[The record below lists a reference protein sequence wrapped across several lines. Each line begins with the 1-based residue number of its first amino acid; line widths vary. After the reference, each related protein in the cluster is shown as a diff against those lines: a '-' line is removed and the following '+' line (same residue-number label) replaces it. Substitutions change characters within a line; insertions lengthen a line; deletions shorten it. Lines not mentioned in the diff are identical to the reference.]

1 MTIKTKKLKIAFI
14 CIYSH
19 PSICGVWSR
28 VYNLSEMLIKKGHEV
43 HVFSTNII
51 KGTSE
56 NSSSSQVCNG
66 IKIHRFAPKASF
78 GENVRF
84 WNFSSELEQLNPDFI
99 IAEVY
104 RHPHTS
110 LSLKVAKKL
119 NKPCFLVTH
128 APFVEPEL
136 RSRVENLISDFYDRF
151 YGKKIIN
158 KFDKIITITSWE
170 IPHLLRLGV
179 NPKKLVYIPNGI
191 PERFFKKKRIKGKN
205 LLFLGRISPV
215 KNLESLI
222 LALPAVIKNHPG
234 VKLRIVGPSEQ
245 DYLKKLLVLI
255 KELRVEK
262 SVEFLPAVYD
272 LDKKIDLI
280 DSSEIF
286 ILPSKREAMPQSLIE
301 VMSRGKIVIASNN
314 KGSSEIISDGKTGFL
329 FQISDSKQ
337 LADKINYCLDKKNSG
352 VLSKI
357 RKNAV
362 IKSQNFKWG
371 KIFTKFYNLLK

>member
-1 MTIKTKKLKIAFI
+1 MKKLKIAFI

-66 IKIHRFAPKASF
+66 IKIHRFSPKASF

-84 WNFSSELEQLNPDFI
+84 WNFSSELEKLNPDFI
-99 IAEVY
+99 VAEVY

-110 LSLKVAKKL
+110 LALKVAKKL

-136 RSRVENLISDFYDRF
+136 RSRLGNFIANFYDRF

-170 IPHLLRLGV
+170 IPYLSKLGV
-179 NPKKLVYIPNGI
+179 NQKKLVYIPNGI
-191 PERFFKKKRIKGKN
+191 PERFFMKKRTKGKY

-222 LALPAVIKNHPG
+222 LAMPSVIRNYPG
-234 VKLRIVGPSEQ
+234 IKLRIAGPSES
-245 DYLKKLLVLI
+245 DYLKKLMDLV
-255 KELRVEK
+255 KELRIGK

-301 VMSRGKIVIASNN
+301 VMSRGKIVIASDN
-314 KGSSEIISDGKTGFL
+314 KGSSEIIDDGKTGFL
-329 FQISDSKQ
+329 FKVSDSKQ
-337 LADKINYCLDKKNSG
+337 LADRINYCLDRKNSI

-357 RKNAV
+357 RKNA
-362 IKSQNFKWG
+362 IIQSKNFKWS